1 MGVLLID
8 GGTLFGV
15 LICLYSRP
23 TAVLGLLVTS
33 TMLIPATL
41 VAPHM
46 LTAYATVNH
55 VLIGAAAV
63 RLATMGKQGGWNR
76 LFTST
81 PLHLAL
87 ALLVVTWTTNG
98 LAFAPPGGIPTVG
111 LQRLI
116 NLAFVAGFY
125 LVMLALCRWVDNPR
139 FVVKTILVTFGISA
153 GIAVLEHLTKQSY
166 GEHLFNLA
174 GEAGSTTAA
183 HVLETRAGHLRAR
196 SSGEFALGYAWLAIM
211 VLPLVTIYLLRAR
224 RWMTMSI
231 PLILLTFAA
240 IYWTYARSAAAA
252 IPVVFILLAILLVER
267 RAVLLASSSVL
278 VAVGLFFFDSAIR
291 HHLSLKTDQGSV
303 GVRFQRLP
311 PILDAVSHH
320 AYLGL
325 GIGGLQT
332 IGVPT
337 TDNFY
342 LYAYGDTG
350 VVGAAILLVV
360 CVTALMQACRGIRLQ
375 DTARRTIVIGCALG
389 FVAFLVSGLVD
400 DALLLSQPAELA
412 MLMLALATATAEPEL
427 GRAPMPKW
435 SFRRIVLF
443 SAAGALAGVVALL
456 IAPVT
461 VSQERQFSTVTPE
474 RNTGVYDAVT
484 SGRLLIATVCQ
495 VAESLQHSMHVHISC
510 LDDYG
515 AAGVGT
521 MRISSPSSSQT
532 LDAYTNLTA
541 TLRQASYL
549 DAFQTLSYGNPIKS
563 RATFWR
569 TAPASG
575 GAVGGAIG
583 FIAPLPYRRRRRP
596 LPKPSAFSDDLFDLH
611 LEDEERA
618 PELATAPQ

>member
-8 GGTLFGV
+8 GGTVLGA

-46 LTAYATVNH
+46 LTSYATVNH

-63 RLATMGKQGGWNR
+63 RLATMAKQGGWGR
-76 LFTST
+76 LFKAT

-116 NLAFVAGFY
+116 DLAFVAGFY
-125 LVMLALCRWVDNPR
+125 IVMLAFCRWVDNPR

-153 GIAVLEHLTKQSY
+153 VIAVIEHLTKQSY

-174 GEAGSTTAA
+174 GESGSTTAS
-183 HVLETRAGHLRAR
+183 HVLESRAGHLRVR
-196 SSGEFALGYAWLAIM
+196 SSAEFALAYAWVAIM
-211 VLPLVTIYLLRAR
+211 LMPLIAIYLIRAKRLVT
-224 RWMTMSI
+224 WSI
-231 PLILLTFAA
+231 PLMLLTLAA
-240 IYWTYARSAAAA
+240 LYWTYARSAAAA
-252 IPVVFILLAILLVER
+252 VPVVFILLAILLMER
-267 RAVLLASSSVL
+267 RAVLLASAGVL
-278 VAVGLFFFDSAIR
+278 VAVGLYTFDGAIR
-291 HHLSLKTDQGSV
+291 HHLSLHTDQGSV

-325 GIGGLQT
+325 GIGGLQS

-360 CVTALMQACRGIRLQ
+360 CVTALVQAGRGIRLH
-375 DTARRTIVIGCALG
+375 DATRRGIVIGCFLG
-389 FVAFLVSGLVD
+389 FFAFLFSGLVD

-412 MLMLALATATAEPEL
+412 MLLVAVATATAEPEL
-427 GRAPMPKW
+427 GLASMPKW
-435 SFRRIVLF
+435 SFRRIALF
-443 SAAGALAGVVALL
+443 SATGALAGLVAMLA
-456 IAPVT
+456 APVT
-461 VSQERQFSTVTPE
+461 VSQERPFSTVTPE
-474 RNTGVYDAVT
+474 RNTGQYDAVT

-495 VAESLQHSMHVHISC
+495 IAGDLQKSLGVHISC

-521 MRISSPSSSQT
+521 LRISSPSSAQT
-532 LDAYTNLTA
+532 LNAYAELTA
-541 TLRQASYL
+541 TLHQVSYL
-549 DAFQTLSYGNPIKS
+549 DAFQTLPYNSPVKS

-575 GAVGGAIG
+575 AAVGFAIG

-596 LPKPSAFSDDLFDLH
+596 LPSPSAFSDDLFDLH
-611 LEDEERA
+611 LAALGERHGA
-618 PELATAPQ
+618 LTAAR

>member
-8 GGTLFGV
+8 GGTLLGV

-23 TAVLGLLVTS
+23 TAVVGLLVAS
-33 TMLIPATL
+33 TMLVPATL

-46 LTAYATVNH
+46 LTSYATVNH

-76 LFTST
+76 LFRST

-125 LVMLALCRWVDNPR
+125 VVMLALCRWVDNPR
-139 FVVKTILVTFGISA
+139 FVVKTVLVSFGVSA
-153 GIAVLEHLTKQSY
+153 AIAILEHFTRQSY

-174 GEAGSTTAA
+174 GESGSTTAA
-183 HVLETRAGHLRAR
+183 HVLETRAGHLRVR
-196 SSGEFALGYAWLAIM
+196 SSAEFALGYAWVAIM
-211 VLPLVTIYLLRAR
+211 VLPLATIYLLRAKR
-224 RWMTMSI
+224 LVTWSI
-231 PLILLTFAA
+231 PLMLLTFAA

-252 IPVVFILLAILLVER
+252 IPVVFILLAILLMER

-278 VAVGLFFFDSAIR
+278 VAVGLFFFDGAIR

-350 VVGAAILLVV
+350 AVGAAILLVV
-360 CVTALMQACRGIRLQ
+360 CVTALVQSCRGIRLL
-375 DTARRTIVIGCALG
+375 DKTRRTIVVGCALG
-389 FVAFLVSGLVD
+389 FLAFLFSGLVD

-412 MLMLALATATAEPEL
+412 MLMVALATATAEPEL
-427 GRAPMPKW
+427 GRASMPKW
-435 SFRRIVLF
+435 SFRRIVTF
-443 SAAGALAGVVALL
+443 SAAGALVGLAAMLL
-456 IAPVT
+456 APVT
-461 VSQERQFSTVTPE
+461 VSQERQFSTVTPQ

-495 VAESLQHSMHVHISC
+495 VADDLQQSMGVHISC

-521 MRISSPSSSQT
+521 MRISSPSADRT
-532 LDAYTNLTA
+532 LAAYSHLTA

-549 DAFQTLSYGNPIKS
+549 DAFQTLVYTPPVKS

-575 GAVGGAIG
+575 AAVGLAIG

-596 LPKPSAFSDDLFDLH
+596 LPEPSAFSDDLFDLH
-611 LEDEERA
+611 LVDDPVPVGARGG
-618 PELATAPQ
+618 